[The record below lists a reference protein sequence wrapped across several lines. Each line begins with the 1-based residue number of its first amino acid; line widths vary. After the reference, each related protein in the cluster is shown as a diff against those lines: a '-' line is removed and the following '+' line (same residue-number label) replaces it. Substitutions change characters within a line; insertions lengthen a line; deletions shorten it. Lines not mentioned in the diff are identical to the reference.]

1 MSSTRDNLT
10 EPEVNFTGQKKAVKE
25 TTPNDGKSPAAETDA
40 GGDGG
45 AAVASSEPQR
55 WWIKKW
61 LLVGVAGMLALSAGA
76 AAHFLIISQETVPQ
90 TATSKIS
97 AKLPEAAETLP
108 DFLVPLEADSEH
120 VVLRVSLALHW
131 SPEVRTRF
139 MQRQIAIR
147 SEIYHRL
154 GAIVASGLISG
165 KEDAEEY
172 KYKAELEGEI
182 TRIFERELGSPHLM
196 VWVKE
201 VDFL

>member
-10 EPEVNFTGQKKAVKE
+10 EPELNFTSQKRDVEE
-25 TTPNDGKSPAAETDA
+25 TTPNDGKSPVTETDA
-40 GGDGG
+40 EGDGG
-45 AAVASSEPQR
+45 AAVAPSEQR
-55 WWIKKW
+55 GKWSKRW
-61 LLVGVAGMLALSAGA
+61 LLVGVAGVLALSAGV
-76 AAHFLIISQETVPQ
+76 AAHFLIISQETPPQ
-90 TATSKIS
+90 TVTSKIS

-131 SPEVRTRF
+131 SPEVRARF

-154 GAIVASGLISG
+154 GAIIASGLITG
-165 KEDAEEY
+165 KEDAPEY

-182 TRIFERELGSPHLM
+182 TRIFERELGAQQLM
-196 VWVKE
+196 VSVLE
-201 VDFL
+201 VDLL